1 MKAIQKNKKKWN
13 TLTEYDTEKYQPL
26 IDARIAAAE

>member
-1 MKAIQKNKKKWN
+1 MMTQLEGLSWS